1 MSVKRPKAEVAR
13 RWWLFRFVPKGDIG
27 GSPNRTAIWHIKMP
41 VEEPSTASQAN
52 IHCGDL
58 QDNCAL
64 GNLSGFMG
72 TWDVVGDEGVG
83 FVREAG
89 HNGCS
94 TT

>member
-1 MSVKRPKAEVAR
+1 MSARGKSRKSAPTILIFVKPPKAEVQTHE
-13 RWWLFRFVPKGDIG
+13 GDVRYVLPPQPDI
-27 GSPNRTAIWHIKMP
+27 
-41 VEEPSTASQAN
+41 
-52 IHCGDL
+52 CCDDL
-58 QDNCAL
+58 SDNCAL

-94 TT
+94 MT